1 MLFRSDLNDFK
12 REIKYET
19 AAFIHRTIIAFSCID
34 EDATQ
39 EDKIAASKAADRLLS
54 LDGVLASFVLCRMG
68 STVHISARSSGT
80 VNVQL
85 IMEKLH
91 GGGHFDMAGAQVK
104 DSTIQETFER
114 LKEAVDNYL
123 NEI

>member
-1 MLFRSDLNDFK
+1 M
-12 REIKYET
+12 E
-19 AAFIHRTIIAFSCID
+19 

-54 LDGVLASFVLCRMG
+54 LEGVLASFVLCKMDQ
-68 STVHISARSSGT
+68 TVHISARSSGT

-85 IMEKLH
+85 ITEKLN

-104 DSTIQETFER
+104 NSTLKETFDR
-114 LKEAVDNYL
+114 LKEAVDQYL
-123 NEI
+123 NEA